1 MNVSSISV
9 YCASSS
15 KIDPAYMEEAYK
27 VGQLLARVG
36 ITLINGAGN
45 MGLMKA
51 SSDGCLEAGGRAV
64 GIIPGFMIAE
74 GWCHQGMSEII
85 ETPDMHIRQ
94 QKMAE
99 AGDAAIV
106 LPGGCGSMAELF
118 ELITWKQLGLYLK
131 PIVILNTK
139 GYYDALL
146 QQLEQAAE
154 EQFMRKEHLQI
165 WRVAQTAEEA
175 VQLATSTPMWDTNV
189 RRFAA
194 V

>member
-1 MNVSSISV
+1 MNVSRISV

-27 VGQLLARVG
+27 VGQLLARAG

-74 GWCHQGMSEII
+74 GWCHQGMSEIM

>member
-15 KIDPAYMEEAYK
+15 KIDPVYMEEAYK
-27 VGQLLARVG
+27 VGQMLARAG

>member
-27 VGQLLARVG
+27 VGQLLARLG

>member
-1 MNVSSISV
+1 MNISSISV

-15 KIDPAYMEEAYK
+15 KIDPVYMEEAYK
-27 VGQLLARVG
+27 VGQMLARAG

-131 PIVILNTK
+131 PIVILNTR

>member
-27 VGQLLARVG
+27 VGQLLARAD

-74 GWCHQGMSEII
+74 GWCHQGMSKII

-118 ELITWKQLGLYLK
+118 ELITWKQLGLYLN

>member
-1 MNVSSISV
+1 MNISSISV

-15 KIDPAYMEEAYK
+15 KIDPVYMEEAYK
-27 VGQLLARVG
+27 VGQLLARAG

-118 ELITWKQLGLYLK
+118 ELITWKQLGLYLN

-165 WRVAQTAEEA
+165 WRIAQTAEEA

>member
-1 MNVSSISV
+1 MNISSISV

-27 VGQLLARVG
+27 VGQLLARAG

-106 LPGGCGSMAELF
+106 LPGGCGSMAELL

>member
-15 KIDPAYMEEAYK
+15 KIDPVYIEEAYK
-27 VGQLLARVG
+27 VGQLLARAG

>member
-15 KIDPAYMEEAYK
+15 KIDPVYMEEAYK
-27 VGQLLARVG
+27 VGQMLARAG

-99 AGDAAIV
+99 AGAAAIV

>member
-27 VGQLLARVG
+27 VGQLLARAG

-146 QQLEQAAE
+146 QQLEQAAD

-175 VQLATSTPMWDTNV
+175 VQLATSTPMWDTKV

>member
-15 KIDPAYMEEAYK
+15 KIDSAYMEEAYK
-27 VGQLLARVG
+27 VGQLLARAG

>member
-1 MNVSSISV
+1 MSV

-27 VGQLLARVG
+27 VGQLLARSG

-118 ELITWKQLGLYLK
+118 ELITWKQLGLYLN

>member
-27 VGQLLARVG
+27 VGQLLARAG
-36 ITLINGAGN
+36 IMLINGAGN

>member
-1 MNVSSISV
+1 MNISSISV

-15 KIDPAYMEEAYK
+15 KIDPVYMEEAYK
-27 VGQLLARVG
+27 VGQMLARAG

>member
-1 MNVSSISV
+1 MNISSISV

-15 KIDPAYMEEAYK
+15 KIDPVYMEEAYK
-27 VGQLLARVG
+27 VGQMLARAG

-139 GYYDALL
+139 GYYNALL

>member
-27 VGQLLARVG
+27 VGLLLARAG

>member
-1 MNVSSISV
+1 MNVSRISV

-27 VGQLLARVG
+27 VGQLLARAG

>member
-27 VGQLLARVG
+27 VGQLLARTG

>member
-15 KIDPAYMEEAYK
+15 KIDPVYMEEAYK
-27 VGQLLARVG
+27 VGQLLARAG

-74 GWCHQGMSEII
+74 GWCHQGMGEII

>member
-27 VGQLLARVG
+27 VGQLLARAG

-131 PIVILNTK
+131 PIVILNTN

>member
-1 MNVSSISV
+1 MNISSISV

-15 KIDPAYMEEAYK
+15 KIDPVYMEEAYK
-27 VGQLLARVG
+27 VGQLLARAG

>member
-15 KIDPAYMEEAYK
+15 KIDPVYMEEAYK
-27 VGQLLARVG
+27 VGQMLARAG

-139 GYYDALL
+139 GYYNALL

>member
-27 VGQLLARVG
+27 VGQLLARAG

-51 SSDGCLEAGGRAV
+51 SSDACLEAGGRAV

>member
-27 VGQLLARVG
+27 VGQLLARAG

-51 SSDGCLEAGGRAV
+51 SSDGCLESGGRAV

-118 ELITWKQLGLYLK
+118 ELITWKQLGLYLN

>member
-1 MNVSSISV
+1 MNVSRISV

-27 VGQLLARVG
+27 VGQMLARAG

>member
-27 VGQLLARVG
+27 VGQLLARAG

-74 GWCHQGMSEII
+74 GWCHQSMSEII

-139 GYYDALL
+139 SYYDALL

>member
-15 KIDPAYMEEAYK
+15 KIDPVYMEEAYK

>member
-15 KIDPAYMEEAYK
+15 KIDPVYMEEAYK
-27 VGQLLARVG
+27 VGQLLARAG

>member
-27 VGQLLARVG
+27 VGQLLARAD
-36 ITLINGAGN
+36 ITLVNGAGN

>member
-1 MNVSSISV
+1 MNISSISV

-15 KIDPAYMEEAYK
+15 KIDPVYMEEAYK
-27 VGQLLARVG
+27 VGQLLARAG

-51 SSDGCLEAGGRAV
+51 SSDGCMEAGGRAV

-118 ELITWKQLGLYLK
+118 ELITWKQLGLYLN

>member
-51 SSDGCLEAGGRAV
+51 SSDGCLESGGRAV

>member
-27 VGQLLARVG
+27 VGQLLARAG

-51 SSDGCLEAGGRAV
+51 SSDGCLESGGRAV

-189 RRFAA
+189 RRVAA

>member
-27 VGQLLARVG
+27 VGQLLARAG

-51 SSDGCLEAGGRAV
+51 SSDGCLEAGGRAL

-118 ELITWKQLGLYLK
+118 ELITWKQLGLYFN
-131 PIVILNTK
+131 PIVILNIN
-139 GYYDALL
+139 GYYDHFIA
-146 QQLEQAAE
+146 QLERAVE
-154 EQFMRKEHLQI
+154 EHFMGEIHSRI
-165 WRVAQTAEEA
+165 WSIATTPEEA
-175 VQLATSTPMWDTNV
+175 VEIIRKTPRWNESV
-189 RRFAA
+189 RKYAA
-194 V
+194 L

>member
-1 MNVSSISV
+1 MNVSRISV

-15 KIDPAYMEEAYK
+15 KIDPAYMEDAYK
-27 VGQLLARVG
+27 VGQLLARAG

-154 EQFMRKEHLQI
+154 EQFMRKEHLRI

>member
-1 MNVSSISV
+1 MNISSISV

-15 KIDPAYMEEAYK
+15 KIDPVYMEEAYK
-27 VGQLLARVG
+27 VGQLLARAG

-118 ELITWKQLGLYLK
+118 ELITWKQLGLYLN

>member
-15 KIDPAYMEEAYK
+15 KIAPAYMEEAYK
-27 VGQLLARVG
+27 VGQLLARAG

-165 WRVAQTAEEA
+165 WCVAQTAEEA

>member
-27 VGQLLARVG
+27 VGQLLARAG

-85 ETPDMHIRQ
+85 ETPDMHVRQ

-118 ELITWKQLGLYLK
+118 ELITWKQLGLYLN